1 MRQHNRQKYGGVL
14 CLRIHPVALKDSPS
28 NRNLFLLRHPLR
40 LPGMHTPVTFRR
52 SSLLASASLVLGIV
66 SIVGAIPLSFV
77 TIVVALVGL
86 ILGIIALRKVSKGTG
101 GGKGMA
107 IGGVVT
113 SAIGF
118 ILSAVV
124 LIFVIITLMMVQ
136 DCKNTGVQNSDGS
149 VTCSINGQQMTVRTD
164 GTTSIR

>member
-1 MRQHNRQKYGGVL
+1 
-14 CLRIHPVALKDSPS
+14 
-28 NRNLFLLRHPLR
+28 
-40 LPGMHTPVTFRR
+40 
-52 SSLLASASLVLGIV
+52 
-66 SIVGAIPLSFV
+66 
-77 TIVVALVGL
+77 
-86 ILGIIALRKVSKGTG
+86 
-101 GGKGMA
+101 MA

>member
-28 NRNLFLLRHPLR
+28 NRNLFLL
-40 LPGMHTPVTFRR
+40 
-52 SSLLASASLVLGIV
+52 LGIV

-164 GTTSIR
+164 GTTSVR

>member
-1 MRQHNRQKYGGVL
+1 MSENVPNTSGHSGGQSEQPKFVPAAP
-14 CLRIHPVALKDSPS
+14 PVAPAGNAYSGYVPTK
-28 NRNLFLLRHPLR
+28 
-40 LPGMHTPVTFRR
+40 LPAGM
-52 SSLLASASLVLGIV
+52 AIASLVMGIV
-66 SIVGAIPLSFV
+66 SILGALPLSFI

-86 ILGIIALRKVSKGTG
+86 ILGIIALRKVRKGTG

-124 LIFVIITLMMVQ
+124 LVLLIIGTMMMQ
-136 DCKNTGVQNSDGS
+136 ECKNTGVQNSDGS

-164 GTTSIR
+164 GTTSVR

>member
-1 MRQHNRQKYGGVL
+1 MSENVPNTSGHSGGQSEQPKFV
-14 CLRIHPVALKDSPS
+14 PVAPAGNAYSGYVPTK
-28 NRNLFLLRHPLR
+28 
-40 LPGMHTPVTFRR
+40 LPAGM
-52 SSLLASASLVLGIV
+52 AIASLVMGIV
-66 SIVGAIPLSFV
+66 SILGALPLSFI

-86 ILGIIALRKVSKGTG
+86 ILGIIALRKVRKGTG

-124 LIFVIITLMMVQ
+124 LVLLIIGTMMMQ
-136 DCKNTGVQNSDGS
+136 ECKNTGVQNSDGS
-149 VTCSINGQQMTVRTD
+149 VTCSINGQKTTINTD
-164 GTTSIR
+164 GTTSVR

>member
-1 MRQHNRQKYGGVL
+1 MSENTPGRSEGQPEQPKFVPAAP
-14 CLRIHPVALKDSPS
+14 PVAPAGNTYSGYVPTK
-28 NRNLFLLRHPLR
+28 
-40 LPGMHTPVTFRR
+40 LPAG
-52 SSLLASASLVLGIV
+52 LAIASLVLGIV

-164 GTTSIR
+164 ETTSIR

>member
-1 MRQHNRQKYGGVL
+1 MSENVPNTSGHSGGQSEQPKFVPAAP
-14 CLRIHPVALKDSPS
+14 PVAPAGNAYSGYVPTK
-28 NRNLFLLRHPLR
+28 
-40 LPGMHTPVTFRR
+40 LPAG
-52 SSLLASASLVLGIV
+52 LAIASLVMGIV
-66 SIVGAIPLSFV
+66 SILGALPLSFI

-86 ILGIIALRKVSKGTG
+86 ILGIIALRKVRKGTG

-124 LIFVIITLMMVQ
+124 LVLLIIGTMMMQ
-136 DCKNTGVQNSDGS
+136 ECKNTGVQNSDGS
-149 VTCSINGQQMTVRTD
+149 VTCSINGQKTTVNTD
-164 GTTSIR
+164 GTTSVR